1 MLKYLGSMNTSDN
14 TLDAEISHRIASAGF
29 AWHQLKDVWRS
40 KYVARARKV
49 LIFRTVV
56 LAILLYLC
64 EVWPSLQQHLQR
76 LEVFQMNCL
85 RMLCGYTWVDHRTNI
100 SVRGQCHLPSIS
112 GEVRFRRLRWL
123 GHVAR
128 MPQDRLPFIVLFGQL
143 PGPGVQGRPRE
154 TWKSIVGK
162 DLAEL
167 DLPQAGLVLL
177 LTGLHGGRLLN
188 LYVPSCRPSLN

>member
-1 MLKYLGSMNTSDN
+1 
-14 TLDAEISHRIASAGF
+14 
-29 AWHQLKDVWRS
+29 
-40 KYVARARKV
+40 
-49 LIFRTVV
+49 
-56 LAILLYLC
+56 
-64 EVWPSLQQHLQR
+64 
-76 LEVFQMNCL
+76 MNCL
-85 RMLCGYTWVDHRTNI
+85 RMLCGYTWVDHRSNI

-112 GEVRFRRLRWL
+112 GEVRFRWL

-154 TWKSIVGK
+154 TWKSIEGK